1 MKEGHR
7 HPDGEDGVLL
17 SKALTRA
24 QSIVARVAE
33 LLAHPEVD
41 EAKHSGEEAI
51 EKRGVAIEQSHEDD
65 AKHLSRIDHHAKR
78 PQIKRL
84 VLGETCHP
92 SMGRWCEFAHKE
104 RQKQRNDDDGENLGE
119 NLAEK
124 SPER

>member
-17 SKALTRA
+17 SKTLTRA
-24 QSIVARVAE
+24 QSVVASVAE
-33 LLAHPEVD
+33 LLAYPEID
-41 EAKHSGEEAI
+41 ETEHGSEEAI
-51 EKRGVAIEQSHEDD
+51 EKSSVAIEQAHEDD

-78 PQIKRL
+78 PQIERL

-92 SMGRWCEFAHKE
+92 AMSGRCKFAHEE
-104 RQKQRNDDDGENLGE
+104 RQKQRDDDDREDLGE
-119 NLAEK
+119 NLAEE

>member
-24 QSIVARVAE
+24 QSVVARVAE
-33 LLAHPEVD
+33 LLTYPEID
-41 EAKHSGEEAI
+41 ETEHGSKEAI
-51 EKRGVAIEQSHEDD
+51 KKRGVAIEQSHEDD
-65 AKHLSRIDHHAKR
+65 TKHLRRIDHHAKR

-92 SMGRWCEFAHKE
+92 AMSRRGEFTHEE
-104 RQKQRNDDDGENLGE
+104 RQEQWDNDDGENLGK

-124 SPER
+124 CPER